1 MCFAQKAMIIC
12 KYNPRAIDVVDRP
25 YTNSLDGGVLIRST
39 DSERKLNKSE
49 RLGKAHP
56 HPLLEPVDPGGGGQG
71 EGGWRAHPA
80 EQRPRDAAAR
90 GRQEHAGEGEHAAGD
105 GHAARQDQQDVGHAG
120 QVEGEGEAQR
130 HLDLAC
136 LSWVCSLIA
145 IVASWPSI

>member
-1 MCFAQKAMIIC
+1 MS
-12 KYNPRAIDVVDRP
+12 NPRLPDP
-25 YTNSLDGGVLIRST
+25 RSRT
-39 DSERKLNKSE
+39 PPEPD
-49 RLGKAHP
+49 HP
-56 HPLLEPVDPGGGGQG
+56 GRGG
-71 EGGWRAHPA
+71 EGEGRGGAGAPGP
-80 EQRPRDAAAR
+80 RPRAPPAR
-90 GRQEHAGEGEHAAGD
+90 RRQERQGAGEHAGRD